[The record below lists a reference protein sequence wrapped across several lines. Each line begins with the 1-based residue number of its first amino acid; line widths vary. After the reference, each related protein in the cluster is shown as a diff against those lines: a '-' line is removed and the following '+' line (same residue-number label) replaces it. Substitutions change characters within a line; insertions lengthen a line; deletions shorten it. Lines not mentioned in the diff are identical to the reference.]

1 MSLSSARSYLRSR
14 AETVGLKEWKDGFNF
29 SNIPANI
36 YDKAFHIESGQM
48 VGVKNN
54 QSDQEINFS
63 QTVRIFVKGFRD
75 PATGIDRA
83 INLTEDYIKQCV
95 AVSNRVTQQ
104 NGIKNVVFENASF
117 DADSAS
123 NDNLVVASLTFRVF
137 LILQT

>member
-1 MSLSSARSYLRSR
+1 M
-14 AETVGLKEWKDGFNF
+14 EGG
-29 SNIPANI
+29 
-36 YDKAFHIESGQM
+36 
-48 VGVKNN
+48 KNN